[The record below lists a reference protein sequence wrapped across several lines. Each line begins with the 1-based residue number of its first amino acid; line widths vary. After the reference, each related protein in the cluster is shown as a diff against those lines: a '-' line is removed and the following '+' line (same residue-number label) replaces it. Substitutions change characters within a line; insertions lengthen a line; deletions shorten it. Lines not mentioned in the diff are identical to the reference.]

1 MIGAESSRRPQG
13 LKGSP
18 NLLLRVFLPFV
29 AGYYVS
35 YAFRSVNA
43 LLGPQIAAEFGFG
56 AADLGLLTGVYFLA
70 FGLVLIPF
78 GVLLDRYGP
87 RRVNAGLLLLA
98 VAGSVIF
105 ATAQSFAGV
114 VAGRALIGV
123 GVSVCLMA
131 SFQAFLLWYPM
142 ERIATLNSLAFAIG
156 ILGAITVSVPLEAAL
171 RFVDWRTIMLAFSV
185 VTLAAAAAVFF
196 AVPEHR
202 RGESRTSLS
211 AALKVIRVLVAD
223 PGFQR
228 TAVMVSTSQCAA
240 VSLYTL
246 WIATWL
252 RDVAGFDRPAIGRAL
267 LLVSLALIAG
277 YLFFGRAADALARR
291 GRSEG
296 PLVAGGLA
304 LSSACLLLLALGT
317 TRGALWLWAVFIFS
331 SSAAT
336 LSYSIVSR
344 RFPKEMAGRV
354 NTTLNTFVF
363 TGMFLGQWAVG
374 LVLQRWPSTA
384 GNYAAE
390 AYGWALGALW
400 VVQLA
405 GLAWYWTSRRLL
417 AAPG

>member
-1 MIGAESSRRPQG
+1 MDIMTAMHIDER
-13 LKGSP
+13 P
-18 NLLLRVFLPFV
+18 NLLARVFLPFV

-56 AADLGLLTGVYFLA
+56 PADLGLLTGVYFLA

-87 RRVNAGLLLLA
+87 RRVDAGLLLLA
-98 VAGSVIF
+98 VAGAIIF

-114 VAGRALIGV
+114 VAGRVLIGL

-131 SFQAFLLWYPM
+131 SFQAFVLWYPL
-142 ERIATLNSLAFAIG
+142 ERIATLNSFAFATG

-171 RFVDWRTIMLAFSV
+171 RYVDWRTVMLGFSV
-185 VTLAAAAAVFF
+185 VTLAAGVAIFF

-202 RGESRTSLS
+202 RSESHTSLA
-211 AALKVIRVLVAD
+211 AALKGVGVLVAD
-223 PGFQR
+223 PAFRR
-228 TAVMVSTSQCAA
+228 TTAMVTTSQCAA

-252 RDVAGFDRPAIGRAL
+252 RDVAGFDRPAVGRAL
-267 LLVSLALIAG
+267 LVVSLALIAG
-277 YLFFGRAADALARR
+277 YLFFGRASDALARR
-291 GRSEG
+291 RRSQV
-296 PLVAGGLA
+296 PLVAAGVA
-304 LSSACLLLLALGT
+304 CSSACLLLLALGT
-317 TRGALWLWAVFIFS
+317 ARGALWLWAAFIFFS
-331 SSAAT
+331 SSAT
-336 LSYSIVSR
+336 LAYSIVSR

-363 TGMFLGQWAVG
+363 IGMFLGQWAVG
-374 LVLQRWPSTA
+374 LVLQRWPVTST
-384 GNYAAE
+384 GYASE
-390 AYGWALGALW
+390 AYGWALGGLW
-400 VVQLA
+400 LIQLA
-405 GLAWYWTSRRLL
+405 GLAWYWSSRRLL